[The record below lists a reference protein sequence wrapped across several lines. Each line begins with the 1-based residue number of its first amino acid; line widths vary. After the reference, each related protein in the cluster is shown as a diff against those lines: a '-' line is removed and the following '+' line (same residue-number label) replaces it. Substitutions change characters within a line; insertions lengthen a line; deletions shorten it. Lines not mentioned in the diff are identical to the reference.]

1 MNQKKKNIQATIKTL
16 PKAATGIQ
24 GFDEITGGGLPRGR
38 PTLVSGGA
46 GSGKTLFGLEFL
58 VRGATQYD
66 EPGVFMSF
74 EETIPDLTKNAAS
87 LGFDLDRLV
96 AEKKLFLD
104 HVHISRSEIAETG
117 EYDLDGLFIR
127 IADAVQRVGAR
138 RIVLDTIEALFGE
151 MPNPGILRAEIR
163 RLFDWLKQKGLTTVI
178 TAERDRPDKLTRH
191 GIEEFVSDCVIV
203 LDHRIREEISTRRL
217 RIVKYRGSTHGT
229 NEYPFLID
237 EHGISV
243 LPISSLG
250 LDHAASA
257 ERVSTGIARLDGMMG
272 GKGFYRGSSILLS
285 GTSGTGKTS
294 VAAHFVDAA
303 CRRGE
308 RCLYFAFEESPRQI
322 VRNMRSIGIDL
333 EPWVRKGLLQFHA
346 ARPTYGGIE
355 EVLLVTHKH
364 ITSFQPN
371 IVVVDPITNLLM
383 VSTPNEVRSMLTRL
397 VDFLKT
403 QEITSIFTSLTAA
416 GGSLEASEVD
426 VSSLMD
432 TWLLLVSIEVGG
444 ERNRALYVLKSRGME
459 HSNQIREF
467 VLTDDGLRLL
477 DVYLGPEGVLTGSAR
492 LSQEEREK
500 AVVTSRRQELE
511 SRRRELERKRRIFE
525 ARMAMLRAE
534 FEAEEE
540 RIQQSISE
548 SESLGEEVL
557 QARGQMVRSRKADSS
572 PTRRKGAR
580 KPRGNAK
587 CRQPRQKLGRG
598 LANRPPGNRRFGNC
612 GSTWRARLPSRFAP
626 LPTSRCC
633 VKST

>member
-1 MNQKKKNIQATIKTL
+1 MTQKKKARQPSSKTL
-16 PKAATGIQ
+16 PKALTGIQ
-24 GFDEITGGGLPRGR
+24 GLDEITGGGLPSGR

-46 GSGKTLFGLEFL
+46 GSGKTMFGLEFL
-58 VRGATQYD
+58 VRGATQYG

-96 AEKKLFLD
+96 ADKKLFLD

-151 MPNPGILRAEIR
+151 LPNPGILRAEIR
-163 RLFDWLKQKGLTTVI
+163 RLFGWLKQKGLTTVI

-217 RIVKYRGSTHGT
+217 RVVKYRGSTHGT

-250 LDHAASA
+250 LDHAAPA
-257 ERVSTGIARLDGMMG
+257 ERISTGIDRLDGMMG
-272 GKGFYRGSSILLS
+272 GKGFYRGSSILMS
-285 GTSGTGKTS
+285 GTAGTGKTS

-308 RCLYFAFEESPRQI
+308 RCLYFAFEESPQQI

-355 EVLLVTHKH
+355 QVLLLTHKR
-364 ITSFQPN
+364 ITSFQPSV
-371 IVVVDPITNLLM
+371 VVVDPVTNLLM
-383 VSTPNEVRSMLTRL
+383 VSTQNEVRSMLTRL

-403 QEITSIFTSLTAA
+403 QGITAIFTSLTAA
-416 GGSLEASEVD
+416 GSLEASEAD

-432 TWLLLVSIEVGG
+432 TWLLLKTIEVGG

-467 VLTDDGLRLL
+467 VLTNDGLRLL

-492 LSQEEREK
+492 VSQEGREK
-500 AVVTSRRQELE
+500 AAGTFRRQQLE
-511 SRRRELERKRRIFE
+511 GRGRELDRKRQIFE
-525 ARMAMLRAE
+525 ARMTMLRAE
-534 FEAEEE
+534 FEVEEE
-540 RIQQSISE
+540 IIQQSISE
-548 SESLGEEVL
+548 SKLLDEELL
-557 QARGQMVRSRKADSS
+557 QDRGQMVRSREADTSAYK
-572 PTRRKGAR
+572 KGERASR
-580 KPRGNAK
+580 AETLNADNQDKNSGAASQTDAPETGGVEAAALRGGPDSQIDSRL
-587 CRQPRQKLGRG
+587 CQPQG
-598 LANRPPGNRRFGNC
+598 A
-612 GSTWRARLPSRFAP
+612 
-626 LPTSRCC
+626 
-633 VKST
+633 V

>member
-1 MNQKKKNIQATIKTL
+1 MKPMAQKKKASQPTSKAL

-24 GFDEITGGGLPRGR
+24 GLDEITLGGLPSGR
-38 PTLVSGGA
+38 PTLISGGA

-58 VRGATQYD
+58 VQGATRYN

-74 EETIPDLTKNAAS
+74 EESIPDLTKNAAS
-87 LGFDLDRLV
+87 LGFDLARL
-96 AEKKLFLD
+96 AADKKLFLD
-104 HVHISRSEIAETG
+104 HVLITRSEISESG

-138 RIVLDTIEALFGE
+138 RVVLDTIESLFSE
-151 MPNPGILRAEIR
+151 LPNPGILRAEIR
-163 RLFDWLKQKGLTTVI
+163 RLFGWLKEKGLTTVI
-178 TAERDRPDKLTRH
+178 TAERDRPDRLTRH

-237 EHGISV
+237 EQGISV

-250 LDHAASA
+250 LDHAAPA
-257 ERVSTGIARLDGMMG
+257 ERISSGIARLDGMLG
-272 GKGFYRGSSILLS
+272 GKGFYRGSSILIS

-308 RCLYFAFEESPRQI
+308 RCLFFAFEESPRQI

-333 EPWVRKGLLQFHA
+333 QPWVRKGLLLFQA

-355 EVLLVTHKH
+355 EHLLVTHKR
-364 ITSFQPN
+364 ITSFQPSV
-371 IVVVDPITNLLM
+371 VVVDPVTNLIM

-403 QEITSIFTSLTAA
+403 QGITSIFTSLTA
-416 GGSLEASEVD
+416 GGGPLEASEVD

-432 TWLLLVSIEVGG
+432 TWLVLVSIEVGG

-467 VLTDDGLRLL
+467 LLTDHGLRLL

-500 AVVTSRRQELE
+500 TAATSRRQELE
-511 SRRRELERKRRIFE
+511 SRRRELERAHRSFE
-525 ARMAMLRAE
+525 ARMATLRAE
-534 FEAEEE
+534 QEAEEE
-540 RIQQSISE
+540 RIQQTISE
-548 SESLGEEVL
+548 SESLGEEL
-557 QARGQMVRSRKADSS
+557 AQARGQMVRSRKADSS
-572 PTRRKGAR
+572 AYKKEGGAKAAHKR
-580 KPRGNAK
+580 
-587 CRQPRQKLGRG
+587 
-598 LANRPPGNRRFGNC
+598 
-612 GSTWRARLPSRFAP
+612 
-626 LPTSRCC
+626 
-633 VKST
+633 

>member
-1 MNQKKKNIQATIKTL
+1 MAQKKKANRTSSRTL

-24 GFDEITGGGLPRGR
+24 GLDEITGGGLPRGR

-58 VRGATQYD
+58 VRGATQYS

-96 AEKKLFLD
+96 ADKKLFLD
-104 HVHISRSEIAETG
+104 HVYISRSEIAETG

-138 RIVLDTIEALFGE
+138 RVVLDTIESLFSE
-151 MPNPGILRAEIR
+151 LPSPGILRAEIR
-163 RLFDWLKQKGLTTVI
+163 RLFGWLKQKELTAVI

-191 GIEEFVSDCVIV
+191 GIEEFVSDCVIL

-237 EHGISV
+237 EQGISV

-250 LDHAASA
+250 LDHAAPA
-257 ERVSTGIARLDGMMG
+257 VRISTGLARLDHMMG
-272 GKGFYRGSSILLS
+272 SKGFYRGSSILVS

-294 VAAHFVDAA
+294 IAAHFVDAA

-308 RCLYFAFEESPRQI
+308 RSLFFAFEESPQQI

-333 EPWVRKGLLQFHA
+333 EPWVRKGLLQFRA

-355 EVLLVTHKH
+355 QVLLLTHKG
-364 ITSFQPN
+364 ISSFQPSV
-371 IVVVDPITNLLM
+371 VVVDPVTNLLM
-383 VSTPNEVRSMLTRL
+383 VSTQNEVRSMLTRL

-403 QEITSIFTSLTAA
+403 QGITAVFTSLTAA
-416 GGSLEASEVD
+416 GGTLEASEAG

-432 TWLLLVSIEVGG
+432 TWLLLKSIEVGG

-467 VLTDDGLRLL
+467 LLTNDGLRLL

-492 LSQEEREK
+492 MSQEVREK
-500 AVVTSRRQELE
+500 AAGTSRRQELE
-511 SRRRELERKRRIFE
+511 GRRRELERKRRIFE
-525 ARMAMLRAE
+525 ARMVMLRAE
-534 FEAEEE
+534 FEEEE
-540 RIQQSISE
+540 EGIQQSISE
-548 SESLGEEVL
+548 SELLGEELL
-557 QARGQMVRSRKADSS
+557 QDRGKMVRSRKADPSS
-572 PTRRKGAR
+572 YKKEGSAPAAR
-580 KPRGNAK
+580 KR
-587 CRQPRQKLGRG
+587 
-598 LANRPPGNRRFGNC
+598 
-612 GSTWRARLPSRFAP
+612 
-626 LPTSRCC
+626 
-633 VKST
+633 

>member
-1 MNQKKKNIQATIKTL
+1 MAQKKKASQPSSKTL

-24 GFDEITGGGLPRGR
+24 GLDEITGGGLPRGR
-38 PTLVSGGA
+38 PTLISGGA

-87 LGFDLDRLV
+87 LGFDLARLV

-104 HVHISRSEIAETG
+104 HVLIARSEIAETG

-138 RIVLDTIEALFGE
+138 RVVLDTIESLFGE
-151 MPNPGILRAEIR
+151 LPNPGILRAEIR
-163 RLFDWLKQKGLTTVI
+163 RLFGWLKQKGLTTVI

-237 EHGISV
+237 EQGISV

-250 LDHAASA
+250 LDHAAPA
-257 ERVSTGIARLDGMMG
+257 ERISTGIARLDGMLG
-272 GKGFYRGSSILLS
+272 GKGFYRGSSILIS

-333 EPWVRKGLLQFHA
+333 EPWVRKGLLQFQA

-355 EVLLVTHKH
+355 EHLLVTHKR
-364 ITSFQPN
+364 ISSFQPSV
-371 IVVVDPITNLLM
+371 VVVDPITNLLM
-383 VSTPNEVRSMLTRL
+383 VSTLNEVRSMLTRL

-403 QEITSIFTSLTAA
+403 QGITAIFTSLTAA
-416 GGSLEASEVD
+416 GGPLEASEAD

-432 TWLLLVSIEVGG
+432 TWL
-444 ERNRALYVLKSRGME
+444 A
-459 HSNQIREF
+459 
-467 VLTDDGLRLL
+467 
-477 DVYLGPEGVLTGSAR
+477 A
-492 LSQEEREK
+492 
-500 AVVTSRRQELE
+500 E
-511 SRRRELERKRRIFE
+511 SH
-525 ARMAMLRAE
+525 
-534 FEAEEE
+534 
-540 RIQQSISE
+540 
-548 SESLGEEVL
+548 
-557 QARGQMVRSRKADSS
+557 
-572 PTRRKGAR
+572 
-580 KPRGNAK
+580 
-587 CRQPRQKLGRG
+587 
-598 LANRPPGNRRFGNC
+598 
-612 GSTWRARLPSRFAP
+612 
-626 LPTSRCC
+626 
-633 VKST
+633 

>member
-1 MNQKKKNIQATIKTL
+1 MTQKKKARQPSSKTL
-16 PKAATGIQ
+16 PKALTGIQ
-24 GFDEITGGGLPRGR
+24 GLDEITGGGLPTGR

-74 EETIPDLTKNAAS
+74 EETIPDLTQNAAS

-104 HVHISRSEIAETG
+104 HVHISRSEIAESG

-151 MPNPGILRAEIR
+151 MPNPGILRAETR
-163 RLFDWLKQKGLTTVI
+163 RLFEWLKSQGLTTVI
-178 TAERDRPDKLTRH
+178 TAERDRPDQLTRH

-237 EHGISV
+237 EQGISV

-250 LDHAASA
+250 LDHAAPS
-257 ERVSTGIARLDGMMG
+257 ERISTGIARLDGMMG
-272 GKGFYRGSSILLS
+272 GKGFYRGSSMLVS
-285 GTSGTGKTS
+285 GTTGTGKTS
-294 VAAHFVDAA
+294 LAAHFVNAA

-308 RCLYFAFEESPRQI
+308 RCLYFAFEESPQQV

-333 EPWVRKGLLQFHA
+333 EPWMRKGILQFHA

-355 EVLLVTHKH
+355 EVLLVTHKQ
-364 ITSFQPN
+364 ISRFKPS
-371 IVVVDPITNLLM
+371 VVVADPITNLLM
-383 VSTPNEVRSMLTRL
+383 VSTLNEVRSMLTRL

-403 QEITSIFTSLTAA
+403 QEITAVFTSLTAA
-416 GGSLEASEVD
+416 GGVLEASETD

-432 TWLLLVSIEVGG
+432 TWLLLKSIEVGG

-477 DVYLGPEGVLTGSAR
+477 DVYLGAEGVLTGAAR
-492 LSQEEREK
+492 VSQEGREK
-500 AVVTSRRQELE
+500 AAGTFRRQQLE
-511 SRRRELERKRRIFE
+511 GRGRELDRKRQIFE
-525 ARMAMLRAE
+525 ARMTMLRAE
-534 FEAEEE
+534 FEVEEVI
-540 RIQQSISE
+540 IQQSISE
-548 SESLGEEVL
+548 SELLGEEVV
-557 QARGQMVRSRKADSS
+557 QDRGQMVLSRQADSS
-572 PTRRKGAR
+572 SYKKEGR
-580 KPRGNAK
+580 AK
-587 CRQPRQKLGRG
+587 V
-598 LANRPPGNRRFGNC
+598 
-612 GSTWRARLPSRFAP
+612 AP
-626 LPTSRCC
+626 VR
-633 VKST
+633 

>member
-1 MNQKKKNIQATIKTL
+1 MTQPLPTCRRSPGFRTKRMTQKKKAKQPSFKTL
-16 PKAATGIQ
+16 PKAFTGIQ
-24 GFDEITGGGLPRGR
+24 GLDEITGGGLPSGR

-46 GSGKTLFGLEFL
+46 GSGKTMFGLEFL
-58 VRGATQYD
+58 VRGATQYG

-74 EETIPDLTKNAAS
+74 EETIPDLTQNASS
-87 LGFDLDRLV
+87 LGFDLGRLV
-96 AEKKLFLD
+96 TEKKLFMD
-104 HVHISRSEIAETG
+104 HVHISRSELGETG

-127 IADAVQRVGAR
+127 MADAVQRVGAR
-138 RIVLDTIEALFGE
+138 RVVLDTIEALFGE
-151 MPNPGILRAEIR
+151 LPNPGILRAEIR
-163 RLFDWLKQKGLTTVI
+163 RLFGWLKEKGLTTVI

-250 LDHAASA
+250 LDHAAPA
-257 ERVSTGIARLDGMMG
+257 ERSSTGIDRLDGMMG
-272 GKGFYRGSSILLS
+272 GKGFHRGSSILLS

-294 VAAHFVDAA
+294 VSAHFVDAA

-308 RCLYFAFEESPRQI
+308 RCLYFAFEDSPRQVI
-322 VRNMRSIGIDL
+322 RNMRSIGIDL

-364 ITSFQPN
+364 ISSFQPG

-383 VSTPNEVRSMLTRL
+383 VSTLNEVRSMLTRL

-403 QEITSIFTSLTAA
+403 QQITAIFASLTAA
-416 GGSLEASEVD
+416 GGSLEASEAD

-432 TWLLLVSIEVGG
+432 TWLLLKAVEVGG

-467 VLTDDGLRLL
+467 VLTNDGLRML

-492 LSQEEREK
+492 GSQEGREK
-500 AVVTSRRQELE
+500 AGVTFRKQEQE
-511 SRRRELERKRRIFE
+511 TRRRELERKREIFE
-525 ARMAMLRAE
+525 ARMVMLRAE
-534 FEAEEE
+534 FEVEEE
-540 RIQQSISE
+540 VIQQTISE
-548 SESLGEEVL
+548 SELLGEEVV
-557 QARGQMVRSRKADSS
+557 QDRGQMVLSRQADSS
-572 PTRRKGAR
+572 SYKKDVRAKAAR
-580 KPRGNAK
+580 KR
-587 CRQPRQKLGRG
+587 
-598 LANRPPGNRRFGNC
+598 
-612 GSTWRARLPSRFAP
+612 
-626 LPTSRCC
+626 
-633 VKST
+633 

>member
-16 PKAATGIQ
+16 PKASTGIQ
-24 GFDEITGGGLPRGR
+24 GFDEITGGGLPTGR

-74 EETIPDLTKNAAS
+74 EETIPDLTQNAAS

-96 AEKKLFLD
+96 AEKKLVLD

-117 EYDLDGLFIR
+117 EYDLDGL
-127 IADAVQRVGAR
+127 
-138 RIVLDTIEALFGE
+138 
-151 MPNPGILRAEIR
+151 
-163 RLFDWLKQKGLTTVI
+163 KQTRLTTAI

-237 EHGISV
+237 AHGISV

-250 LDHAASA
+250 LDHAAPA
-257 ERVSTGIARLDGMMG
+257 ARISTGIARLDGMMG
-272 GKGFYRGSSILLS
+272 GKGFYRGSSILMS

-294 VAAHFVDAA
+294 VATHFVDAA

-333 EPWVRKGLLQFHA
+333 EPWVPKGLLQFHA

-364 ITSFQPN
+364 ISSFQPS

-383 VSTPNEVRSMLTRL
+383 VSTLNEVRSMLTRL

-403 QEITSIFTSLTAA
+403 QGITAIFTSLTAA
-416 GGSLEASEVD
+416 GSLEASEAD

-432 TWLLLVSIEVGG
+432 TWLLLKNIEVGG

-459 HSNQIREF
+459 HSHQIRDF

-492 LSQEEREK
+492 VSQEMREK
-500 AVVTSRRQELE
+500 AVVTFRRQELE
-511 SRRRELERKRRIFE
+511 TSRR
-525 ARMAMLRAE
+525 
-534 FEAEEE
+534 
-540 RIQQSISE
+540 Q
-548 SESLGEEVL
+548 
-557 QARGQMVRSRKADSS
+557 
-572 PTRRKGAR
+572 
-580 KPRGNAK
+580 
-587 CRQPRQKLGRG
+587 LGR
-598 LANRPPGNRRFGNC
+598 
-612 GSTWRARLPSRFAP
+612 
-626 LPTSRCC
+626 
-633 VKST
+633 

>member
-1 MNQKKKNIQATIKTL
+1 MAQKRKASQPSSKTL

-24 GFDEITGGGLPRGR
+24 GLDEITLGGLPRGR
-38 PTLVSGGA
+38 PTLISGGA

-58 VRGATQYD
+58 VRGATQYN
-66 EPGVFMSF
+66 EPGVFVSF
-74 EETIPDLTKNAAS
+74 EESIPDLTKNAAS
-87 LGFDLDRLV
+87 LGFDLARL
-96 AEKKLFLD
+96 AADKKLFLD
-104 HVHISRSEIAETG
+104 HVLITRSEISESG

-138 RIVLDTIEALFGE
+138 RVVLDTIESLFSE
-151 MPNPGILRAEIR
+151 LPNPGILRAEIR
-163 RLFDWLKQKGLTTVI
+163 RLFGWLKEKGLTTVI
-178 TAERDRPDKLTRH
+178 TAERDRPDRLTRH
-191 GIEEFVSDCVIV
+191 GIEEFVSDCVVV

-250 LDHAASA
+250 LDHPAPA
-257 ERVSTGIARLDGMMG
+257 ERISSGIARLDGMLG
-272 GKGFYRGSSILLS
+272 GKGFYRGSSILIS

-308 RCLYFAFEESPRQI
+308 RCLFFAFEESPRQI

-333 EPWVRKGLLQFHA
+333 QPWVRKGLLQFQA

-355 EVLLVTHKH
+355 EHLLVTHKR
-364 ITSFQPN
+364 ITSFQPS
-371 IVVVDPITNLLM
+371 IVVVDPVTNLIM
-383 VSTPNEVRSMLTRL
+383 VSTANEVRSMLTRL

-403 QEITSIFTSLTAA
+403 QGITSIFTSLTA
-416 GGSLEASEVD
+416 GGGPLEASEVD

-432 TWLLLVSIEVGG
+432 TWLVLESIEVGG

-467 VLTDDGLRLL
+467 LLTDDGLRLL

-500 AVVTSRRQELE
+500 TADISRRQELD
-511 SRRRELERKRRIFE
+511 SHRRKLERERRTFE
-525 ARMAMLRAE
+525 ARMATLRADH
-534 FEAEEE
+534 EAEEE
-540 RIQQSISE
+540 RIQRTISE
-548 SESLGEEVL
+548 SESLSKEML

-572 PTRRKGAR
+572 AYKKEGGAKAAYKR
-580 KPRGNAK
+580 
-587 CRQPRQKLGRG
+587 
-598 LANRPPGNRRFGNC
+598 
-612 GSTWRARLPSRFAP
+612 
-626 LPTSRCC
+626 
-633 VKST
+633 

>member
-1 MNQKKKNIQATIKTL
+1 MTQRKKTTRPASKGLQKAL
-16 PKAATGIQ
+16 TGIQ
-24 GFDEITGGGLPRGR
+24 GLDEITRGGLPSGR
-38 PTLVSGGA
+38 PTLISGGA
-46 GSGKTLFGLEFL
+46 GSGKTMFGLEFL
-58 VRGATQYD
+58 VRGATQYG

-87 LGFDLDRLV
+87 LGFDLGQLV
-96 AEKKLFLD
+96 ADKKLFLD
-104 HVHISRSEIAETG
+104 HVYISRSEVADTG

-127 IADAVQRVGAR
+127 IADAAQRVGAR

-151 MPNPGILRAEIR
+151 LPNPAILRAEIR
-163 RLFDWLKQKGLTTVI
+163 RLFGWLKDKGLTTVI

-191 GIEEFVSDCVIV
+191 GIEEFVSDCVIL
-203 LDHRIREEISTRRL
+203 LDHRIQDEISTRRL

-250 LDHAASA
+250 LDHAAPA
-257 ERVSTGIARLDGMMG
+257 ARISTGIARLDGMMG
-272 GKGFYRGSSILLS
+272 GKGFYQGSSILVS

-333 EPWVRKGLLQFHA
+333 EPWVHKGMLQFQA

-355 EVLLVTHKH
+355 QHLLVTHQCVS
-364 ITSFQPN
+364 SFKPSV
-371 IVVVDPITNLLM
+371 VVVDPITNLLM
-383 VSTPNEVRSMLTRL
+383 VSTLNEVRSMLTRM

-403 QEITSIFTSLTAA
+403 EQITAIFTSLTA
-416 GGSLEASEVD
+416 GSGALEASEAD

-432 TWLLLVSIEVGG
+432 SWLQLKSIEVGG

-467 VLTDDGLRLL
+467 LLTNDGLQLL

-492 LSQEEREK
+492 MTQEGREK
-500 AVVTSRRQELE
+500 AAGTSRRQQLE
-511 SRRRELERKRRIFE
+511 GLAREMERKRRIFE
-525 ARMAMLRAE
+525 ARMIMLRAE
-534 FEAEEE
+534 FEVE
-540 RIQQSISE
+540 
-548 SESLGEEVL
+548 EEVL
-557 QARGQMVRSRKADSS
+557 QRSLSESKLLDDELLQDRGQMVRSREADTSAYKKRGRA
-572 PTRRKGAR
+572 PTAR
-580 KPRGNAK
+580 KR
-587 CRQPRQKLGRG
+587 
-598 LANRPPGNRRFGNC
+598 
-612 GSTWRARLPSRFAP
+612 
-626 LPTSRCC
+626 
-633 VKST
+633 

>member
-1 MNQKKKNIQATIKTL
+1 MTQQKKARQPSTRTL
-16 PKAATGIQ
+16 PKVFTGIQ
-24 GFDEITGGGLPRGR
+24 GLDEITGGGLPSGR

-46 GSGKTLFGLEFL
+46 GSGKTMFGLEFL
-58 VRGATQYD
+58 VRGATQYG

-87 LGFDLDRLV
+87 LGFDLGRLV

-104 HVHISRSEIAETG
+104 HVAISRHDIEETG

-127 IADAVQRVGAR
+127 IADAVKRVGAR
-138 RIVLDTIEALFGE
+138 RVVLDTIEALFGE
-151 MPNPGILRAEIR
+151 LPNPGILRAEIR
-163 RLFDWLKQKGLTTVI
+163 RLFDWLKQQGLTTII

-217 RIVKYRGSTHGT
+217 RVVKYRGSTHGT

-250 LDHAASA
+250 LDHTAPA
-257 ERVSTGIARLDGMMG
+257 ERISTGIDRLDGMMG
-272 GKGFYRGSSILLS
+272 GKGFYRGSSILMS

-308 RCLYFAFEESPRQI
+308 RCLYFAIEESPRQV

-333 EPWVRKGLLQFHA
+333 ELWVRKGLLQFHA

-355 EVLLVTHKH
+355 EVLLLTHKH
-364 ITSFQPN
+364 ISSFQPSV
-371 IVVVDPITNLLM
+371 VVVDPITTLLM
-383 VSTPNEVRSMLTRL
+383 VSTLSEVRSMLTRL

-403 QEITSIFTSLTAA
+403 QEITAIFTSLTAA
-416 GGSLEASEVD
+416 GGDLEANEAD

-432 TWLLLVSIEVGG
+432 TWLLLKTIEVGG

-467 VLTDDGLRLL
+467 VLTNDGLRLL
-477 DVYLGPEGVLTGSAR
+477 DVYLGPEGVLTGAAR
-492 LSQEEREK
+492 MSQEGREK
-500 AVVTSRRQELE
+500 AAGTFRRQQLE
-511 SRRRELERKRRIFE
+511 GRGRELDRKRQIFE
-525 ARMAMLRAE
+525 ARMIMLRAE
-534 FEAEEE
+534 FEVEEE
-540 RIQQSISE
+540 IIQQSISE
-548 SESLGEEVL
+548 SKLLDAELL
-557 QARGQMVRSRKADSS
+557 QDRGQMVRSREADTSAYKKAGSA
-572 PTRRKGAR
+572 PAAR
-580 KPRGNAK
+580 KR
-587 CRQPRQKLGRG
+587 
-598 LANRPPGNRRFGNC
+598 
-612 GSTWRARLPSRFAP
+612 
-626 LPTSRCC
+626 
-633 VKST
+633 

>member
-1 MNQKKKNIQATIKTL
+1 MAQKKKASQPSSKTL
-16 PKAATGIQ
+16 PKVATGIQ
-24 GFDEITGGGLPRGR
+24 GLDEITLGGLPRGR
-38 PTLVSGGA
+38 PTLISGGA

-58 VRGATQYD
+58 VRGATQYN

-74 EETIPDLTKNAAS
+74 EESIPDLTKNADS
-87 LGFDLDRLV
+87 LGFDLARLV
-96 AEKKLFLD
+96 ADKKLFLD
-104 HVHISRSEIAETG
+104 HVLITRSEIAESG

-138 RIVLDTIEALFGE
+138 RVVLDTIESLFSDL
-151 MPNPGILRAEIR
+151 PNPGILRAEIR
-163 RLFDWLKQKGLTTVI
+163 RLFGWLKEKGLTTVI
-178 TAERDRPDKLTRH
+178 TAERDRPDRLTRH
-191 GIEEFVSDCVIV
+191 GIEEFVSDCVIL

-217 RIVKYRGSTHGT
+217 RVVKYRGSTHGT

-237 EHGISV
+237 EQGISV

-250 LDHAASA
+250 LDHAAPA
-257 ERVSTGIARLDGMMG
+257 ERISSGIARLDGMLS
-272 GKGFYRGSSILLS
+272 GKGFYRGSSILIS

-294 VAAHFVDAA
+294 VVAHFVDAA

-308 RCLYFAFEESPRQI
+308 RCLFFAFEESPRQI

-333 EPWVRKGLLQFHA
+333 QPWVRKGLLLFQA

-355 EVLLVTHKH
+355 EHLLVTHKR
-364 ITSFQPN
+364 ISSFQPSV
-371 IVVVDPITNLLM
+371 VVVDPVTNLIM

-403 QEITSIFTSLTAA
+403 QGITSIFTSLTA
-416 GGSLEASEVD
+416 GGGPLEASEVD

-432 TWLLLVSIEVGG
+432 TWLVLVSIEVGG

-467 VLTDDGLRLL
+467 LLTDNGLRLL

-500 AVVTSRRQELE
+500 AAGTSRRQELE
-511 SRRRELERKRRIFE
+511 SRRRELERAHRTFE
-525 ARMAMLRAE
+525 ARMATLRAE
-534 FEAEEE
+534 HEAEEE
-540 RIQQSISE
+540 RIQQTISE
-548 SESLGEEVL
+548 SESLGKELL

-572 PTRRKGAR
+572 PYKKEGGA
-580 KPRGNAK
+580 KAAHK
-587 CRQPRQKLGRG
+587 H
-598 LANRPPGNRRFGNC
+598 
-612 GSTWRARLPSRFAP
+612 
-626 LPTSRCC
+626 
-633 VKST
+633 